1 MVKFRIEKRVTVG
14 TSDKLQKSES
24 FLPFDNKKKSMKF
37 TQLAKLKQFQSYLYK
52 IIKYTDMVRYNLK
65 IDQARNGLIN
75 SRKEMDNLF

>member
-1 MVKFRIEKRVTVG
+1 MVKFRIQKRVTVG
-14 TSDKLQKSES
+14 TNDMLQKGES

-65 IDQARNGLIN
+65 IDQTRNGLIN
-75 SRKEMDNLF
+75 CTKEI